1 MGFIPNHN
9 SYGVSSTDYDGAL
22 FSVKAVL
29 VLKHNLQNIMAV
41 LFYLHH
47 RSYQVQQG

>member
-9 SYGVSSTDYDGAL
+9 SYGVISTDYDGAL

-29 VLKHNLQNIMAV
+29 VLKHNLQKYNGSFI
-41 LFYLHH
+41 LLHH
-47 RSYQVQQG
+47 QSHQV